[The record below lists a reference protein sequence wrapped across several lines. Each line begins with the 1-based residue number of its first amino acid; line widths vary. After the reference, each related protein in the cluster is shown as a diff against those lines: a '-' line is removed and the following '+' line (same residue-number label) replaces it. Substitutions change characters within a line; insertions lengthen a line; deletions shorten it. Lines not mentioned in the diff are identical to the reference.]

1 MTKVILWAM
10 KTAISIP
17 DPVFQAADVMANK
30 LGMSRSQLFTAA
42 MSEYMKLHKYDD
54 VTEALNKIYS
64 NTEESIDDD
73 ILLMQSHSIQ
83 KEEW

>member
-1 MTKVILWAM
+1 M

-17 DPVFQAADVMANK
+17 DPVFQAAEIMADK
-30 LGMSRSQLFTAA
+30 LGLSRSQLFTIA

-64 NTEESIDDD
+64 NTEEPIDNGM
-73 ILLMQSHSIQ
+73 LVMQMRSTQ

>member
-1 MTKVILWAM
+1 M

-17 DPVFQAADVMANK
+17 DPVFQAAEIMANK
-30 LGMSRSQLFTAA
+30 LGLSRSQLFTVA

-64 NTEESIDDD
+64 STEEPIDNDM
-73 ILLMQSHSIQ
+73 LLMQMHSIQ

>member
-1 MTKVILWAM
+1 M

-17 DPVFQAADVMANK
+17 DPVFQAAEIMADK
-30 LGMSRSQLFTAA
+30 LGLSRSQLFTIA

-54 VTEALNKIYS
+54 VTGALNKIYS
-64 NTEESIDDD
+64 NTEEPIDNGM
-73 ILLMQSHSIQ
+73 LVMQMRSTQ

>member
-1 MTKVILWAM
+1 M

-54 VTEALNKIYS
+54 VTETLNEIYS

-73 ILLMQSHSIQ
+73 MLLMQSHSIQ

>member
-1 MTKVILWAM
+1 M

-17 DPVFQAADVMANK
+17 DPVFQAAEVMANK
-30 LGMSRSQLFTAA
+30 LGLSRSQLFTVA

-54 VTEALNKIYS
+54 VTEALNRVYS
-64 NTEESIDDD
+64 NTEESIDNDF
-73 ILLMQSHSIQ
+73 LLMQMHSIQ

>member
-1 MTKVILWAM
+1 V
-10 KTAISIP
+10 
-17 DPVFQAADVMANK
+17 
-30 LGMSRSQLFTAA
+30 
-42 MSEYMKLHKYDD
+42 KLHKYDD